1 MAGANVVLYS
11 QLPSQTVRLRP
22 AIDDASGR
30 IRPPSSFHRPTAQH
44 NNCYLAQFQ
53 LERMISPDDA
63 AQYAVRM
70 QDVADDTISIVSD
83 IAWAVCQMPTGQ
95 PATNDH
101 SMSPPT
107 KNASIEVNFDG
118 VQDTIISAQEGR
130 GDDENPIESVVVVPR
145 GRRREDHM
153 VAKRNPLRHV
163 NASTLRSERIKE
175 ARRRDNF

>member
-1 MAGANVVLYS
+1 
-11 QLPSQTVRLRP
+11 
-22 AIDDASGR
+22 
-30 IRPPSSFHRPTAQH
+30 
-44 NNCYLAQFQ
+44 
-53 LERMISPDDA
+53 MISPEDA
-63 AQYAVRM
+63 AQYAVKM

-83 IAWAVCQMPTGQ
+83 IAWAVCQMPTTQ

-130 GDDENPIESVVVVPR
+130 GDEENPIESVIVVPR